1 MSVDL
6 SRRLHEAAQ
15 ALEGERVSLA
25 ELLEA
30 HGPAAQG
37 SLLLLLAVPC
47 LLPLPGS
54 GTLMGLGVLA
64 LAVAML
70 RGAESA
76 ALPRRVAALS
86 LPREGGRKVLRSLAW
101 LHERAQRWTR
111 ERVPGLL
118 SPWAA
123 RVTALGVALMAVVL
137 VLPIPFGNILPSLAL
152 LAYGLGLA
160 SRDGVV
166 VLAGHALALLTAGVT
181 GGLLV
186 AASGWAVGAA
196 SGAFA

>member
-6 SRRLHEAAQ
+6 SRRLHEAAE

-25 ELLEA
+25 QLLEA

-76 ALPRRVAALS
+76 ALPRG
-86 LPREGGRKVLRSLAW
+86 GGRKVLRSLAW

-118 SPWAA
+118 SPGAA
-123 RVTALGVALMAVVL
+123 RVTALGVAMMAVVL

-186 AASGWAVGAA
+186 AVSGWAVGAA
-196 SGAFA
+196 SGAF